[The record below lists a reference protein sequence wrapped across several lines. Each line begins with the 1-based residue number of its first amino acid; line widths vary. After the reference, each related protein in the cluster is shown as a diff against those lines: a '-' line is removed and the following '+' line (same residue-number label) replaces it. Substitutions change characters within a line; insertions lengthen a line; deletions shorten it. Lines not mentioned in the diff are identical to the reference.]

1 MRKKYICG
9 NWKMNKTPDEALVFA
24 KEINEKNLDDVD
36 ILIAAPFVD
45 LDILKKNLN
54 KNIIV
59 AAQNVSEYSDGA
71 YTGEI
76 STTMLK
82 SMGINDVIIGHSER
96 RDIYFE
102 KDYIVNNKVKHATE
116 EGFNVILC
124 VGESLSTRKNNEH
137 FEFVKNQILE
147 GLDDV
152 EDLQKVTIAYEPIW
166 AIGTGNTCSAEDA
179 EKMCEHIRDILRKT
193 YGDIADKIR
202 ILYGGSV
209 KPNNTAEILSKDN
222 IDGVLVGGASL
233 NANDFIKIINY
244 KENL

>member
-1 MRKKYICG
+1 
-9 NWKMNKTPDEALVFA
+9 MNKTPDEALVFA

-54 KNIIV
+54 KNIKV

-116 EGFNVILC
+116 EGFDVILC
-124 VGESLSTRKNNEH
+124 VGESLSTRENNEH

-152 EDLQKVTIAYEPIW
+152 EELEQVTIAYEPIW

-209 KPNNTAEILSKDN
+209 KPNNAAEILSKDD

>member
-24 KEINEKNLDDVD
+24 REINEKNLDDVD

-54 KNIIV
+54 KNIKV

-82 SMGINDVIIGHSER
+82 SMEISDVIIGHSER
-96 RDIYFE
+96 REIYLE
-102 KDYIVNNKVKHATE
+102 DDTTINNKVIHAIG
-116 EGFNVILC
+116 EGLDVILC
-124 VGESLSTRKNNEH
+124 VGESLKTRENEEH
-137 FEFVKNQILE
+137 FFHVKNQILE
-147 GLDDV
+147 GLSNV
-152 EDLQKVTIAYEPIW
+152 EDIDKVTIAYEPIW
-166 AIGTGNTCSAEDA
+166 AIGTGNTCSPEDA
-179 EKMCEHIRDILRKT
+179 EKMCENIRNTIRERYKDA
-193 YGDIADKIR
+193 ADKIR

-209 KPNNTAEILSKDN
+209 KPDNAAEILSKDD

-233 NANDFIKIINY
+233 KVDDFVKIINY